1 MGGPDPPARGPQFG
15 PIETRPVRRLGVR
28 RPPSGPGSQYP
39 ESQNPAQP
47 NPRLRVPMPPMAQVL
62 ATQHTADSQA
72 VGFHPNTHVPSNW
85 THIGHLA
92 KPLSTGGP
100 WNFATLTPG
109 PEQWH
114 VYQVVLSM
122 GLRVVPVYTDALSR
136 LLPSG
141 KIWRQGHPGAPNNLY
156 EWVRGPRG
164 NDIDSGIANVEE
176 AAYQARRDRTDPVR
190 IAALRE
196 QRVQERQAQ
205 LVQRREERR
214 QQQQAQL
221 AQRREERRQRVLA
234 VRAARRAEQAA
245 GRNRQ
250 QAVRAVAR
258 LGQEAGGTEEAI
270 GAAMQAVSNI
280 GNPNAAPAAT
290 TAAPAIDLA
299 SAWAFLQANVP
310 ALIEAQAAN
319 TNTNTISCVIC
330 MDSMPEMVFTE
341 CGHAVSCQSC
351 TNRLEGWGSV
361 AGQGRRRCPIC
372 RTSGNVIR
380 VRFG

>member
-1 MGGPDPPARGPQFG
+1 MLRLGVGRPPGGPD
-15 PIETRPVRRLGVR
+15 
-28 RPPSGPGSQYP
+28 SQYP

-122 GLRVVPVYTDALSR
+122 GSRVVPVHTDALSR

-141 KIWRQGHPGAPNNLY
+141 KVWRQGHPGAPNNLY
-156 EWVRGPRG
+156 EWVKGPRG
-164 NDIDSGIANVEE
+164 HLYTMDSTVPQAEE
-176 AAYQARRDRTDPVR
+176 TAYQARRDRTDPVR
-190 IAALRE
+190 IAALRD
-196 QRVQERQAQ
+196 A
-205 LVQRREERR
+205 RR
-214 QQQQAQL
+214 QRQQLEL
-221 AQRREERRQRVLA
+221 AARRAERRQRDLA
-234 VRAARRAEQAA
+234 QRAARRAEQAA

-280 GNPNAAPAAT
+280 GNPNAAPAAR
-290 TAAPAIDLA
+290 AAPAIDLA
-299 SAWAFLQANVP
+299 SAWAFLQAKVP

-319 TNTNTISCVIC
+319 TNTNAVSCVIC
-330 MDSMPEMVFTE
+330 MDAMPEMAFAD

-351 TNRLEGWGSV
+351 TNRLEGWGSF
-361 AGQGRRRCPIC
+361 GGNGGRKCPVC
-372 RTSGNVIR
+372 RTSGPVIR
-380 VRFG
+380 IRFA